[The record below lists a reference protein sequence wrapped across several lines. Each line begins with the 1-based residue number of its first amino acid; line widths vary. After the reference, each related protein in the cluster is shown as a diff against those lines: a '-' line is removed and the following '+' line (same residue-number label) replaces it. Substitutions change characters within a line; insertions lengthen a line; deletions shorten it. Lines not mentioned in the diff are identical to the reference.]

1 MLCIADERNT
11 GATPGGPPTMT
22 ISHPPFDRLADL
34 AEGLLGAA
42 DRTAVERH
50 VSTCSRCGD
59 DVAWLIQTIGLMRS
73 DDTESAPEHVIN
85 RAVRLFNTHTTSEPR
100 SAGIM
105 ERLVEHRTTHQG
117 GQPGH
122 WFPCSALLI

>member
-1 MLCIADERNT
+1 MI
-11 GATPGGPPTMT
+11 

-50 VSTCSRCGD
+50 VSTCSRCAD
-59 DVAWLIQTIGLMRS
+59 DVAWLIHTIGLMRS
-73 DDTESAPEHVIN
+73 DATESAPEHVIN

-105 ERLVEHRTTHQG
+105 ERLRSEERRG
-117 GQPGH
+117 GKEV
-122 WFPCSALLI
+122 